1 MEKKRLN
8 TDFLEEFN
16 IYDFSKIQEEK
27 VFLVGSI
34 TKAKDLFISIESI
47 LQIHYKKLVSLCSV
61 DGLLYKN
68 QFSNKEWDALQDIA
82 LRKLRDQDCILV
94 LNINGYIG
102 DQTQEE
108 INYFRDVLQKPV
120 YYLSDLIKDKIS

>member
-8 TDFLEEFN
+8 TEFLEEFN
-16 IYDFSKIQEEK
+16 IYDLSKIQEEK

-61 DGLLYKN
+61 DGLLHKN

-82 LRKLRDQDCILV
+82 LRKL
-94 LNINGYIG
+94 
-102 DQTQEE
+102 
-108 INYFRDVLQKPV
+108 K
-120 YYLSDLIKDKIS
+120 